1 MNILKNSLQL
11 RLICLKNI
19 LFLIL
24 QWQSLIHC
32 TLNGRAQ
39 DQAYNRT
46 YALGILCLQKK
57 SVVK

>member
-19 LFLIL
+19 LLLIL
-24 QWQSLIHC
+24 QWQSVIHC
-32 TLNGRAQ
+32 TLNGRTQ
-39 DQAYNRT
+39 DHAYNRT

-57 SVVK
+57 TVVK